1 MAGQFPRYAAL
12 PFVVENDHIAAGMPV
27 RCMSERAAL
36 VCAERLQTVFGHVG
50 SVALRRTSASSDR
63 LDVLRAFGDVPRA
76 SEFGGRSE
84 PATIAR

>member
-1 MAGQFPRYAAL
+1 MAGPFPRYAAL
-12 PFVVENDHIAAGMPV
+12 PFVVEDHHIAAGMPV

-36 VCAERLQTVFGHVG
+36 VCAERLLSVFGYVG

-76 SEFGGRSE
+76 GEFGGRSE
-84 PATIAR
+84 LPR

>member
-12 PFVVENDHIAAGMPV
+12 PFVKDDDRITAGMPV

-36 VCAERLQTVFGHVG
+36 MCAERLLTVFGCVG
-50 SVALRRTSASSDR
+50 SVALRRMSASSDR
-63 LDVLRAFGDVPRA
+63 LDVLGAYGDVPRA
-76 SEFGGRSE
+76 DEFGGRSE